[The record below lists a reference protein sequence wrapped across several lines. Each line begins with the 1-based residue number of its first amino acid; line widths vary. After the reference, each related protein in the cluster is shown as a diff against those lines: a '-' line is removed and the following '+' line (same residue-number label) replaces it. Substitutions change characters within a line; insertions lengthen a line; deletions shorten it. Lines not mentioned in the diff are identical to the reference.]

1 MADASGPR
9 AYLGAARASRS
20 ACHGRRAPPGATR
33 GTPSRQP
40 SGRGDGGLMSP
51 KALVVDDD
59 AEIREMLA
67 EYLATQGF
75 EVLTAANG
83 LEALLRVKRERPAA
97 IVLDLMMPRLGGL
110 ETLKRIRAFHPAAK
124 VVIVSGRLDDEVRRQ
139 ALALGAAGV
148 LDKPVALAD
157 LVAALGQPEP
167 APRRPT
173 EPPAGRAETREP
185 PAAPAAEPGRILI
198 VDDEPETCTVLSDLL
213 ALLGYSARA
222 VPSGAAAVREIV
234 AAPPDVVL
242 LDINMPGLS
251 GIDALPT
258 IRALA
263 PQAAVIM
270 VSGTEDAATAKRAL
284 AYGAF
289 DYVVKPIDQTY
300 LRRAIET
307 ALLTPQPEV

>member
-1 MADASGPR
+1 MP
-9 AYLGAARASRS
+9 
-20 ACHGRRAPPGATR
+20 
-33 GTPSRQP
+33 
-40 SGRGDGGLMSP
+40 P

-97 IVLDLMMPRLGGL
+97 VVLDLMMPRLGGL
-110 ETLKRIRAFHPAAK
+110 ETLKRIRAFDPAAK
-124 VVIVSGRLDDEVRRQ
+124 VVIVSGRLDSEVRRQ

-148 LDKPVALAD
+148 LEKPVSLAD
-157 LVAALGQPEP
+157 LVAALGEIES

-173 EPPAGRAETREP
+173 QPAERAETREP
-185 PAAPAAEPGRILI
+185 PVAPAAEPGRILI
-198 VDDEPETCTVLSDLL
+198 VDDEPEMRTMLSDLL
-213 ALLGYSARA
+213 ALLGYSARE
-222 VPSGAAAVREIV
+222 VSNGAAAVREIV

-242 LDINMPGLS
+242 LDINMPGLSGIDALLS

-307 ALLTPQPEV
+307 ALLTPQPEL

>member
-1 MADASGPR
+1 
-9 AYLGAARASRS
+9 
-20 ACHGRRAPPGATR
+20 
-33 GTPSRQP
+33 
-40 SGRGDGGLMSP
+40 MSP

-67 EYLATQGF
+67 DYLATQGF

-97 IVLDLMMPRLGGL
+97 VVLDLMMPRLGGL
-110 ETLKRIRAFHPAAK
+110 ETLKRIRAFDPAAK
-124 VVIVSGRLDDEVRRQ
+124 VVVVSGSLDSEVRRQ

-148 LDKPVALAD
+148 LEKPVSLAD
-157 LVAALGQPEP
+157 LMAALGETAP

-173 EPPAGRAETREP
+173 QPPAERAETREP
-185 PAAPAAEPGRILI
+185 PVAPAAEPGRILI
-198 VDDEPETCTVLSDLL
+198 VDDEPEMRTMLSELL
-213 ALLGYSARA
+213 ALLGYSARE
-222 VPSGAAAVREIV
+222 VSNGAAAVREIV

-307 ALLTPQPEV
+307 ALLTPQPEL